1 MLTWPDQG
9 QTGWN
14 ADCGLRIMKY
24 LRRQGSEGTHG
35 RISSIEKTHS
45 LLPLRTPFI
54 SVTHWERNGIRGG
67 GLRTRANEEW

>member
-1 MLTWPDQG
+1 MLTWADQG

-14 ADCGLRIMKY
+14 ADCRLRILKY
-24 LRRQGSEGTHG
+24 LGRQGSEGTHG
-35 RISSIEKTHS
+35 RISSIEKTQS

-54 SVTHWERNGIRGG
+54 SVTHWERNGNRGG

>member
-1 MLTWPDQG
+1 MLTWADQG

-14 ADCGLRIMKY
+14 ADCRLRILKY

-35 RISSIEKTHS
+35 RISSIEKTES

-54 SVTHWERNGIRGG
+54 SVTH
-67 GLRTRANEEW
+67 